1 MVPQTNLQKRKT
13 TRLVLVYD
21 FHDTVSKYG
30 DKAKLLCTDTDS
42 LMCEIEAENV
52 NESKEFFD
60 FSKYLEDSKY
70 CDKTSNLLVK

>member
-52 NESKEFFD
+52 NESSFLTLANIQKIQNIMTRQVT
-60 FSKYLEDSKY
+60 
-70 CDKTSNLLVK
+70 CW

>member
-1 MVPQTNLQKRKT
+1 M
-13 TRLVLVYD
+13 YD

-52 NESKEFFD
+52 NESKEFLD

-70 CDKTSNLLVK
+70 YDKTSNLLLVK

>member
-1 MVPQTNLQKRKT
+1 M
-13 TRLVLVYD
+13 YD
-21 FHDTVSKYG
+21 FHDTVNKYG

-70 CDKTSNLLVK
+70 D

>member
-1 MVPQTNLQKRKT
+1 M
-13 TRLVLVYD
+13 YD

-52 NESKEFFD
+52 NESSF
-60 FSKYLEDSKY
+60 L
-70 CDKTSNLLVK
+70 TLANI